1 MSDTNAED
9 SRESNSYNRITYA
22 HIDLIQN
29 GLVSSSCLRF
39 VYLKPGCIFIKM
51 QAKLF
56 LEDYFDLIEWLSSAG
71 VIIPASV
78 ILEDQIK

>member
-9 SRESNSYNRITYA
+9 SRESNSYNSITYA

-39 VYLKPGCIFIKM
+39 VYLEPGCIFIKM
-51 QAKLF
+51 QTKLTF
-56 LEDYFDLIEWLSSAG
+56 HRAT
-71 VIIPASV
+71 A
-78 ILEDQIK
+78 

>member
-9 SRESNSYNRITYA
+9 SRESNSYNITCA

-39 VYLKPGCIFIKM
+39 VYLEPGCIFIKM
-51 QAKLF
+51 QTKLF

>member
-9 SRESNSYNRITYA
+9 SRESNSYKRITYA

-39 VYLKPGCIFIKM
+39 VYLEPGCIFIKM
-51 QAKLF
+51 QTKLF

>member
-1 MSDTNAED
+1 
-9 SRESNSYNRITYA
+9 
-22 HIDLIQN
+22 
-29 GLVSSSCLRF
+29 
-39 VYLKPGCIFIKM
+39 M